1 MNKYQ
6 RIDMVIAK
14 VSPYSPKVVDDLRA
28 DSEHCNALGLLGVTA
43 YYCWNYT
50 APLHRDSD
58 HGWSISV
65 QIRKTSRQ
73 DEYNFAYA
81 DWGHYLETC
90 TNCVW

>member
-1 MNKYQ
+1 
-6 RIDMVIAK
+6 MVFSK
-14 VSPYSPKVVDDLRA
+14 VAPHSKDVVEGLLS
-28 DSEHCNALGLLGVTA
+28 DSEHCNALGLMGVTA

-50 APLHRDSD
+50 APLHADLDR
-58 HGWSISV
+58 GWSVCV
-65 QIRKTSRQ
+65 QIEKTSAK